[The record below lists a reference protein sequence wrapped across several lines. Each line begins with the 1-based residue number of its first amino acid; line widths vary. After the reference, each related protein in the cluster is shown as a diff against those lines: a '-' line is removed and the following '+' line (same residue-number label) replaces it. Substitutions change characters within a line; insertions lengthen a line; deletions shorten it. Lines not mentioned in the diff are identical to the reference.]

1 MARFT
6 KSAAIVLCAAV
17 LISNAQEDF
26 AENSIKVSKFPS
38 NLISFSFFAYINI
51 QKCRIY
57 ASQIKRGM
65 KEINLFAITNNSI

>member
-38 NLISFSFFAYINI
+38 NLISFSFFLHILKYKNAL
-51 QKCRIY
+51 C
-57 ASQIKRGM
+57 
-65 KEINLFAITNNSI
+65 